1 MNRLKT
7 TPENRFTSDFTEAD
21 FTNVLKDFFAG
32 IVLIATFVLAVML
45 IILIN

>member
-1 MNRLKT
+1 MNKLKT
-7 TPENRFTSDFTEAD
+7 TPPNKFTSDFTEAD

-32 IVLIATFVLAVML
+32 IVLIATAVLSIML

>member
-7 TPENRFTSDFTEAD
+7 NPENRFSSDFTEAD
-21 FTNVLKDFFAG
+21 FDNTIKDFFAG

>member
-7 TPENRFTSDFTEAD
+7 NPENRFSSDFTEQD

-32 IVLIATFVLAVML
+32 IVIIATGVLALML

>member
-7 TPENRFTSDFTEAD
+7 NPENRFSSDFTEAD
-21 FTNVLKDFFAG
+21 FDKTIMDFFAG
-32 IVLIATFVLAVML
+32 IVIIATGVLSIML